1 MYRIVLEYGLPVMI
15 GLVFVSFLWAWILTA
30 VKPPQKSE
38 DERITGRVNP
48 DWRYLDAGPEGVRR
62 NIFEKIEQAVFLKK
76 HV

>member
-15 GLVFVSFLWAWILTA
+15 GLVFVSFLWSWILTA

-62 NIFEKIEQAVFLKK
+62 NIFEKIEQAGFLKK